1 LLVRFLALL
10 QDEAK
15 PLPTAPVGS
24 RRQDAPGGAA
34 HDGGADYIEA
44 NAETYGGCCSS
55 LRTPTSTPTR
65 HRIIAEHLAKSFA
78 ILAGSGLKVAVL
90 VFFPGELAT
99 TPGTLTLLADEH
111 ANPAELRARYHGGD

>member
-1 LLVRFLALL
+1 MA
-10 QDEAK
+10 
-15 PLPTAPVGS
+15 
-24 RRQDAPGGAA
+24 APG
-34 HDGGADYIEA
+34 
-44 NAETYGGCCSS
+44 SWS
-55 LRTPTSTPTR
+55 WLRGVGE
-65 HRIIAEHLAKSFA
+65 IIAEHLAKSFA